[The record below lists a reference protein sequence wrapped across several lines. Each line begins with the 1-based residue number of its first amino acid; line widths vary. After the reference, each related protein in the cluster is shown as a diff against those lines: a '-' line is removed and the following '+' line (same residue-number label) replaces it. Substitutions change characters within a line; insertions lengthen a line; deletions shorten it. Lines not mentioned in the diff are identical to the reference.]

1 MQAENENRTI
11 PEMAEELRTGHLP
24 RRNFVKALTA
34 MGVTATGAGIV
45 AAAATSGVFAAK
57 KTQRVTQGDE
67 EVARNLRLHDQ
78 HLASQTQGDV
88 NALHQDYAE
97 NAMVEDSMYDQPF
110 VGRAAIISRK
120 NVGMAAIPD
129 LQIDVL
135 NRVAQNQ
142 QVTVEWVASGT
153 HTGDFPNLPAS
164 GRSFSIRGVT
174 VVVRENGQI
183 VRESI
188 YYNMDDVRNQLT
200 SL

>member
-1 MQAENENRTI
+1 MQAANENRTI
-11 PEMAEELRTGHLP
+11 PEMAEELRAGHLP

-34 MGVTATGAGIV
+34 LGVSATGAGIV
-45 AAAATSGVFAAK
+45 AAAATSGVFAT
-57 KTQRVTQGDE
+57 KTQQVTQGDE

-88 NALHQDYAE
+88 NALHHDYAE
-97 NAMVEDSMYDQPF
+97 NAIVEDSMYDQPF

-129 LQIDVL
+129 LQINVL

-142 QVTVEWVASGT
+142 QVMVEWVASGT